1 MAYLQKV
8 GEYAKYCSKPCEFLY
23 IRKRNGRG
31 TFRMAPSKRSVI
43 DAIDRQLIG
52 LLLSDGRAS
61 FKSLAAAVG
70 LTAPACAERVRRLVE
85 SGVIKGFRADIDW
98 AKLGFAINAVIRIG
112 APAEHGKSLLKAF
125 REAPNVIEVIRV
137 TGSDS
142 YILQIVAKSSTDL
155 EKLIDRIGSFG
166 VVTTS
171 LVLSVPLP
179 AAERCARLLQQSN

>member
-1 MAYLQKV
+1 
-8 GEYAKYCSKPCEFLY
+8 
-23 IRKRNGRG
+23 
-31 TFRMAPSKRSVI
+31 MAPSKRNVI

-70 LTAPACAERVRRLVE
+70 LTAPACAERVRRLEE

-112 APAEHGKSLLKAF
+112 APAEHGKSLLKTF
-125 REAPNVIEVIRV
+125 REAPNVIEVVRV

-142 YILQIVAKSSTDL
+142 YILQIVAKSSADL

-171 LVLSVPLP
+171 LVPGGSTNVRFSWL
-179 AAERCARLLQQSN
+179 